1 MQTHILTEVIQ
12 ADSMVWLLPRI
23 IRARLSTSGASVKV
37 RPRRD
42 LCHTCSSH
50 KLACSVFNPHQRFLP
65 K

>member
-1 MQTHILTEVIQ
+1 MQTHILIEIIQ
-12 ADSMVWLLPRI
+12 ADLTVRLLLRI
-23 IRARLSTSGASVKV
+23 IRARLSRSGASVKV